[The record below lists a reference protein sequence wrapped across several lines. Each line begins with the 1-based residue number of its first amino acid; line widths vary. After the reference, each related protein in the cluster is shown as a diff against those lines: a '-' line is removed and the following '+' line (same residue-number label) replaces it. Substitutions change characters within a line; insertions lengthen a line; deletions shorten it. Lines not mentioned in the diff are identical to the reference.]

1 MERKSPLKSPEQ
13 LLAYR
18 SLQELLAA
26 KPAGVHAVAPTDSV
40 FAALRSMADNQIG
53 FLVVLDGGKLVG
65 VFSERDYAR
74 KVELAGKAAKDVLVR
89 DVMVDKVVSV
99 TPEHTVPQCM
109 AVMHDK
115 SFRHLP
121 VVENGRLIGV
131 LSIRDLLRE
140 IVEHHE
146 RLIRNMELE
155 QLTMLSSGASS
166 Y

>member
-40 FAALRSMADNQIG
+40 FAALRSMADKQIG

-74 KVELAGKAAKDVLVR
+74 KVELAGQGGEGRVGPRR
-89 DVMVDKVVSV
+89 DGRQGGVGNAGAHGTAVHGGDARQVVPPS
-99 TPEHTVPQCM
+99 
-109 AVMHDK
+109 AG
-115 SFRHLP
+115 
-121 VVENGRLIGV
+121 GR
-131 LSIRDLLRE
+131 
-140 IVEHHE
+140 E
-146 RLIRNMELE
+146 R
-155 QLTMLSSGASS
+155 SG
-166 Y
+166 